1 MPGTPSECKEHA
13 ANCREFA
20 TRTTDS
26 EAQQHF
32 LRLAFLWDQLAAELE
47 STPAFLNTVKFEKP
61 PNPPSAKA

>member
-20 TRTTDS
+20 IRTTDRK
-26 EAQQHF
+26 AKQHF

-47 STPAFLNTVKFEKP
+47 STPAFLDTVKLEKP
-61 PNPPSAKA
+61 PEPRSC